1 MLQSENFTA
10 LNDFVIKGG
19 TRGRTS
25 SFELKINGKPIN
37 GDLKFGLFYTERTA
51 LMSLPAYLTL
61 IAIIA
66 LAEVL
71 VYISLFKKK
80 NYNLTKR

>member
-1 MLQSENFTA
+1 
-10 LNDFVIKGG
+10 
-19 TRGRTS
+19 
-25 SFELKINGKPIN
+25 
-37 GDLKFGLFYTERTA
+37 
-51 LMSLPAYLTL
+51 MSLPAYLTL

-80 NYNLTKR
+80 NYNLAKR